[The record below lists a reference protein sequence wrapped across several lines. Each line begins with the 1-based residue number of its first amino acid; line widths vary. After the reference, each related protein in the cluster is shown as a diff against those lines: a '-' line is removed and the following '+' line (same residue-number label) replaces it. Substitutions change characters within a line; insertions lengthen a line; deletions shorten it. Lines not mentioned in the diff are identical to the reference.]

1 MAGKET
7 SLSLVIKAVDKATAP
22 LRALTVRLH
31 RLTAPI
37 AKWNERI
44 AGLGKALAPL
54 KPIGEAAGKFGGAL
68 RNVGSEVFN
77 LGARIGALA
86 LGAGVAFF
94 SIVKGAVDAGDKL
107 GEMADRVGLGVDTY
121 ASLQFAAAQAD
132 VDQEQFNSA
141 MDKFNKHLGEI
152 KAGGGPF
159 LAFLNK
165 VSPAL
170 AREVKGAK
178 STEEALSLMTDAF
191 KRIDDPAKSAILA
204 SEAFGKSGLQMGR
217 FLHQGSAAIQ
227 EQQRRYLE
235 LTGSQEEF
243 ARNAGVLD
251 NQMRETEV
259 AFLGVRNA
267 IAGALFPAVTGLGK
281 ALTDF
286 LAKNREGLAAWAK
299 KTGAAI
305 SAWVEGGGVD
315 RLVAGFRQV
324 ADVVGR
330 VLEFLGPTGTALAA
344 LGVLALPLVASLG
357 SLAVAAV
364 SLGIALAPF
373 AALLPPILAVVGA
386 IAGLAALG
394 VTLYKNW
401 DKISDVFTG
410 FGDSLRE
417 GVLGAWDAI
426 RPILARIAAIP
437 GIGIPFRMGL
447 ANGDAMAGQVTQA
460 IESRAGLAAGAL
472 AARPMYGPSA
482 NNGKAAISVSFDN
495 LPRGAQV
502 SVEPNSSQPVDMSMG
517 YSSVLP

>member
-7 SLSLVIKAVDKATAP
+7 SLSLVVRAVDKATAP

-31 RLTAPI
+31 QLTAPI
-37 AKWNERI
+37 AKWNERL

-68 RNVGSEVFN
+68 KNVGSEVFN
-77 LGARIGALA
+77 LGAKIGALA

-94 SIVKGAVDAGDKL
+94 SIIKGAVDAGDKL
-107 GEMADRVGLGVDTY
+107 GEMADRVGLGVDAY

-132 VDQEQFNSA
+132 VDQEQFNTA
-141 MDKFNKHLGEI
+141 MDRFNKNLGEV
-152 KAGGGPF
+152 KSGGGAF
-159 LAFLNK
+159 LTFLNK

-170 AREVKGAK
+170 AKEIKGAK

-191 KRIDDPAKSAILA
+191 KRIDDPAKSAILS

-235 LTGSQEEF
+235 LSGSQEGF
-243 ARNAGVLD
+243 ARGAGILD

-259 AFLGVRNA
+259 ALVGVRNA
-267 IAGALFPAVTGLGK
+267 VAGALFPAVTQLSA
-281 ALTDF
+281 ALTAF

-305 SAWVEGGGVD
+305 SAWVEGGGID

-324 ADVVGR
+324 ADTVGR
-330 VLEFLGPTGTALAA
+330 VLNFLGPTGTAFAA
-344 LGVLALPLVASLG
+344 LGVLALPLVGSLG

-364 SLGIALAPF
+364 SLGVALAPF
-373 AALLPPILAVVGA
+373 AALLVPVLAVAAAIGA
-386 IAGLAALG
+386 AAALG
-394 VTLYKNW
+394 ATIAANW
-401 DKISDVFTG
+401 EPLKFIFEDWG
-410 FGDSLRE
+410 NSLRNA
-417 GVLGAWDAI
+417 VLDAWAAV
-426 RPILARIAAIP
+426 RPILAKIAAIP
-437 GIGIPFRMGL
+437 GIGIPFRIGL
-447 ANGDAMAGQVTQA
+447 ASGDAMAAAGNDA
-460 IESRAGLAAGAL
+460 LNARAASLAAGAA
-472 AARPMYGPSA
+472 AARPPANQSTSA
-482 NNGKAAISVSFDN
+482 AVSVSFDN
-495 LPRGAQV
+495 LPRGAVV
-502 SVEPNSSQPVDMSMG
+502 STEPNSSQPLDLSLG